1 MKRLMV
7 LMLGLFL
14 VFGLFACGSSSD
26 SVATETTTITGSVSG
41 TTVIAVDDNGD
52 IIALDNTAGRTCD
65 LDSNNDGTNDAFSFN
80 LTKVPINTTVR
91 VYLVTGDGV
100 FPMYFDDNGS
110 TANVISLSSD
120 TNLDLGYVEVSTDT
134 ETKFATPGNNP
145 LKNSNVNSGGLDD
158 EEIIL
163 SGATIDDY
171 DGTWEGTISVT
182 EGNPGDP
189 DYGPKDMRIEME
201 LSVSGGSLGGTF
213 DDIDH
218 GVTFTLTEA
227 KEKQGY
233 FTFDLPNAQAD
244 NSDCDD
250 WNMSFTAIL
259 DESLSEMDLNGSGV
273 VCGDGVG
280 QAGTFKG
287 TVFKDYI
294 IIVNVL

>member
-14 VFGLFACGSSSD
+14 VFVLFACGSSSD

-120 TNLDLGYVEVSTDT
+120 TNLDLGYVEVNTDS
-134 ETKFATPGNNP
+134 EVARPYNNP
-145 LKNSNVNSGGLDD
+145 LDNSNVYSGGLV

-163 SGATIDDY
+163 SGAKIDDY
-171 DGTWEGTISVT
+171 DGTWEGTISVA
-182 EGNPGDP
+182 EGNPGDQE
-189 DYGPKDMRIEME
+189 YELGDMQIRME
-201 LSVSGGSLGGTF
+201 LSVSGGSLRGTF
-213 DDIDH
+213 YDIDY
-218 GVTFTLTEA
+218 GVTFTLTDA

-233 FTFDLPNAQAD
+233 FTFDLPNAQTD
-244 NSDCDD
+244 NEDCDD
-250 WNMSFTAIL
+250 WDMSFTAIL
-259 DESLSEMDLNGSGV
+259 DNSLSEMDLNGSGV
-273 VCGDGVG
+273 VCGDGG
-280 QAGTFKG
+280 GKAGTFKG
-287 TVFKDYI
+287 
-294 IIVNVL
+294 